1 MNIFSNQMSCR
12 DRDCGDVSHTRMH
25 AMERHRACMNI
36 QQGFTLIE
44 AVMVIVITGIIAAVV
59 AVFIR
64 LPVQGYVNSVA
75 RAELAD
81 VADTALRR
89 MARDLRLALPNSI
102 RVSGKY
108 VELLLTKT
116 GGRYLGEEDGQGTA
130 GILNFTNPA
139 ATSFTLVGTPP
150 AGSQAIAVNDSIVV
164 YNLGL
169 GVADAYGV
177 GNRATVTGVAGN
189 TITMG
194 SNPFALQDP
203 PFKSPT
209 RRFQVVSSP
218 VTYFC
223 DGLATGGTGRLIR
236 YWNYTIQGT
245 QPTNAAALATGA
257 SPQNAILATNVQS
270 CVFDYASLPNTHS
283 GLIGLTITITN
294 ANSDAGTVVLLHQVH
309 VDNTP

>member
-1 MNIFSNQMSCR
+1 MNNDLKLTARLGRHYCDSAGVRVAASNRSR
-12 DRDCGDVSHTRMH
+12 IDRPR
-25 AMERHRACMNI
+25 

-59 AVFIR
+59 AMFIR
-64 LPVQGYVNSVA
+64 LPVQGYIDSVA

-81 VADTALRR
+81 VADTSLRR
-89 MARDLRLALPNSI
+89 MARDLRLALPNSVRI
-102 RVSGKY
+102 SGNY
-108 VELLLTKT
+108 MELLLTKT
-116 GGRYLGEEDGQGTA
+116 GGRYLAEEDAQGTA
-130 GILNFTNPA
+130 GILSFTNPSS
-139 ATSFTLVGTPP
+139 TGFKLVGTPP
-150 AGSQAIAVNDSIVV
+150 AGPLAIVAGDSIVV

-169 GVADAYGV
+169 GAADAYSG

-189 TITMG
+189 TITIG

-203 PFKSPT
+203 PFKSPV

-223 DGLATGGTGRLIR
+223 DGLSGGGTGRLIR
-236 YWNYTIQGT
+236 YWDYTISPT
-245 QPTNAAALATGA
+245 QPTTSASLATGTN
-257 SPQNAILATNVQS
+257 PKNAILATNVQS

-283 GLIGLTITITN
+283 GLIGLSITLTN
-294 ANSDAGTVVLLHQVH
+294 ANNNAGTVVLFHQVH